1 MLKGKTL
8 LVYWYLLK
16 RPTHSVGIRE
26 VQRSLGFSSPSV
38 AAHHLD
44 KLENLGVLT
53 KKFTGE
59 YVLETE
65 IKVGVLQFFT
75 RMGRYLIPRYLFY
88 SVFITTM
95 FTLYSALCILG
106 FLVVSIYAV
115 IFGLIAT
122 SILWYETYRLW
133 KAKPF

>member
-8 LVYWYLLK
+8 LVYWYLLQ

-26 VQRSLGFSSPSV
+26 VQRALGFSSPSV

-44 KLENLGVLT
+44 KLENLTVI
-53 KKFTGE
+53 KKKLTGE

-75 RMGRYLIPRYLFY
+75 RMGRYLLPRYLFY

-115 IFGLIAT
+115 IFALVALI
-122 SILWYETYRLW
+122 ILWYETFRLW